1 MRGGAEPSNRKAD
14 LPELV
19 KETVGTLP
27 ENGSVEP
34 CRPLRDDGRC
44 FLVRAITAAA
54 GRGWL
59 PAEKQ
64 SATTNNARAVVTD
77 WISCRK
83 GWVVAGL
90 LAAVTAVAGCSH
102 RGQDAEQ
109 GVLPPVNTPG
119 PDYLIGPGDNLQV
132 FVWRNPELTATV
144 PVRPDGRISVPL
156 VEDMPAVGKTPT
168 ALARDLEGVLKQ
180 YVQEPIV
187 NVIVTGFVGPFA
199 QQVRVVGE
207 AAKPQAIPYRA
218 NMSVLDVMIDVGGLT
233 KFASGN
239 RAIIVRKVDGKDS
252 EQRVRLDD
260 LLKDGDVGAN
270 VKMLPGDIL
279 IVPQSYF

>member
-1 MRGGAEPSNRKAD
+1 MFHWRSCK
-14 LPELV
+14 
-19 KETVGTLP
+19 T
-27 ENGSVEP
+27 
-34 CRPLRDDGRC
+34 
-44 FLVRAITAAA
+44 
-54 GRGWL
+54 GWM
-59 PAEKQ
+59 
-64 SATTNNARAVVTD
+64 
-77 WISCRK
+77 I
-83 GWVVAGL
+83 AGL
-90 LAAVTAVAGCSH
+90 LAGMLSLTACATRAPEGE
-102 RGQDAEQ
+102 ATAI
-109 GVLPPVNTPG
+109 PPVNTPG
-119 PDYLIGPGDNLQV
+119 PDYLIGPGDTLQI
-132 FVWRNPELTATV
+132 FVWRNPELTTTV

-168 ALARDLEGVLKQ
+168 TLARDMEQVLKQ

-233 KFASGN
+233 RFAAGN
-239 RAIIVRKVDGKDS
+239 RAVIVRRVDGRDV
-252 EQRVRLDD
+252 EQRLRLDD
-260 LLKDGDVGAN
+260 LLKDGDVTAN

>member
-1 MRGGAEPSNRKAD
+1 M
-14 LPELV
+14 
-19 KETVGTLP
+19 
-27 ENGSVEP
+27 
-34 CRPLRDDGRC
+34 
-44 FLVRAITAAA
+44 
-54 GRGWL
+54 
-59 PAEKQ
+59 
-64 SATTNNARAVVTD
+64 
-77 WISCRK
+77 
-83 GWVVAGL
+83 VAGL
-90 LAAVTAVAGCSH
+90 LAAVMGIAGCSS
-102 RGQDAEQ
+102 RGQEAEEA
-109 GVLPPVNTPG
+109 VLPPVNTPG

-239 RAIIVRKVDGKDS
+239 RSIIVRRVDGKDV

-260 LLKDGDVGAN
+260 LLKDGDVHAN

-279 IVPQSYF
+279 IVPQTYF

>member
-1 MRGGAEPSNRKAD
+1 MGCI
-14 LPELV
+14 V
-19 KETVGTLP
+19 
-27 ENGSVEP
+27 
-34 CRPLRDDGRC
+34 
-44 FLVRAITAAA
+44 A
-54 GRGWL
+54 GML
-59 PAEKQ
+59 
-64 SATTNNARAVVTD
+64 
-77 WISCRK
+77 
-83 GWVVAGL
+83 AGL
-90 LAAVTAVAGCSH
+90 LSMTACSFGGHEPDPAG
-102 RGQDAEQ
+102 A
-109 GVLPPVNTPG
+109 LPPMNTPG
-119 PDYLIGPGDNLQV
+119 PDYLIGPGDNLQI
-132 FVWRNPELTATV
+132 FVWRNPELTTTV

-168 ALARDLEGVLKQ
+168 TLARDLEQVLKQ

-187 NVIVTGFVGPFA
+187 NVIVTGFVGPFG

-239 RAIIVRKVDGKDS
+239 RAIIIRKADGKDV
-252 EQRVRLDD
+252 EHRVRLDD
-260 LLKDGDVGAN
+260 LLKDGDVTAN